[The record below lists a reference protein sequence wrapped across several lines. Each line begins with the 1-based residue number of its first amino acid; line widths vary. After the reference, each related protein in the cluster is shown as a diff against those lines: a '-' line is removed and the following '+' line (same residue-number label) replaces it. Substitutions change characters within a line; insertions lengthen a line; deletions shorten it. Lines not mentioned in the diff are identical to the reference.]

1 MASPIHYYVC
11 PDCGINIDIAN
22 KEEQLKKELK
32 PTDLRTPRKYTICEE
47 SLREIVLDYDAAT
60 KPLSKGN
67 LSPLSPIT
75 LPSYYKDHAGIPH
88 DARYYAYIHPPPD
101 LSDLFDYESILQA
114 LNGVDMLKDPE
125 FEKRRLIKE
134 KSKCINMRGHS
145 QIEEAA
151 SPPTPTP
158 FPTPQEYRH
167 IATSTFAV
175 FGGFAYFD
183 ENFKL
188 LRVNALSLKRTDFKL
203 FLSGPYQT
211 TDEASKAVVYLDR
224 SNYILIK
231 LVQEAGFVSKVR

>member
-11 PDCGINIDIAN
+11 PDCGIDIEIAN
-22 KEEQLKKELK
+22 EEEQLKKELK
-32 PTDLRTPRKYTICEE
+32 PTDLRTPRKYTISKK
-47 SLREIVLDYDAAT
+47 SLGEIVLDYDAT

-75 LPSYYKDHAGIPH
+75 LPKESKDRAGIPH

-101 LSDLFDYESILQA
+101 LSDLFDYGDSILQK

-134 KSKCINMRGHS
+134 KSKCCC
-145 QIEEAA
+145 EETT
-151 SPPTPTP
+151 SPIPTP

-183 ENFKL
+183 ENYEL
-188 LRVNALSLKRTDFKL
+188 LRVNALSLKTTDFQL
-203 FLSGPYQT
+203 YLNGPYQT
-211 TDEASKAVVYLDR
+211 TDEASKEVVDLDR
-224 SNYILIK
+224 SNHILIK